1 MNTHIHSLNIETHVM
16 ITHIHFLNNHEMN
29 TQIHFSD
36 INNKEKEIWLQSV
49 KLQSRTTFAQF
60 GRFDLARQLRLAWF
74 YFDPLGTLAPLAG
87 LHRLISCPT
96 TISSHN
102 HYCLSL
108 VLSARQ
114 LGLVIF
120 LRSLDLL
127 SWTPVLCSATCY
139 GSLSYSL
146 KQKWYQQCSAL
157 SVFYLDLLA
166 LRLAPCS
173 LYVCF
178 LVSTVLWFSLVLC
191 LAESLSAAWIGTFPP
206 LISFAPLDPCP
217 ALGNFF
223 KRLLVIFVGRT
234 RNTSVVATTHT
245 ATRNHQQWCCT
256 SQSSG
261 ASSPSHELW

>member
-1 MNTHIHSLNIETHVM
+1 MTSVSETAVQNY
-16 ITHIHFLNNHEMN
+16 FCPVR
-29 TQIHFSD
+29 QV
-36 INNKEKEIWLQSV
+36 WLGSAAPTCLVLLWSTWHLSPAGRFAPLDLLPDDYQ
-49 KLQSRTTFAQF
+49 FAQ
-60 GRFDLARQLRLAWF
+60 
-74 YFDPLGTLAPLAG
+74 PLLPLA
-87 LHRLISCPT
+87 
-96 TISSHN
+96 SS
-102 HYCLSL
+102 LSPA
-108 VLSARQ
+108 ARF
-114 LGLVIF
+114 GNF
-120 LRSLDLL
+120 LCSLDLL